1 MNNTDISAPTG
12 QPALPALLPDSL
24 IDEKQLSAHSGVA
37 RQTLQIWRMRRI
49 GPPFIK
55 VGRAVRYPW
64 GEYQGWL
71 TSRRQETRA

>member
-1 MNNTDISAPTG
+1 MDTDISTPRRD
-12 QPALPALLPDSL
+12 PALSALPPDSL
-24 IDEKQLSAHSGVA
+24 VDEKQLSAHSGVA

-64 GEYQGWL
+64 GDYQTWL
-71 TSRRQETRA
+71 NSRRQETRA